1 MPKILFIKHICSKKI
16 AVSKHSVCCAKN
28 RGYKGHVCHCTP
40 EIAKV
45 RHKAQSLLLLQ
56 ASTVG
61 SLYGYAKQNQ
71 GGLSVK
77 CFMTLFRIG
86 YRTRFGT

>member
-1 MPKILFIKHICSKKI
+1 VLKIEVTKDMF
-16 AVSKHSVCCAKN
+16 VN
-28 RGYKGHVCHCTP
+28 CTP
-40 EIAKV
+40 ETANA
-45 RHKAQSLLLLQ
+45 RYKAQSLLLLQ

-71 GGLSVK
+71 GEHFVES
-77 CFMTLFRIG
+77 FMTLFRTE